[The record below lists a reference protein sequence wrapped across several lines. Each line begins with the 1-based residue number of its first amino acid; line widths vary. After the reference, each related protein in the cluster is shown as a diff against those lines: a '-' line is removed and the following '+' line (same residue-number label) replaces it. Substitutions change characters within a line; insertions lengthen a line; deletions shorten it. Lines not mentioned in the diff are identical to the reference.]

1 MQPNIRPFAEDK
13 KICIIVPVYNAE
25 KYLGY
30 CLNSIMSQSY
40 TNWSAI
46 LVDDGSSDSSLEI
59 CRRYEALDSRFKVI
73 AKPNGGVSSARN
85 AGLAAAEGDYLEF
98 ADSDDC
104 LALDALEK
112 QARLA
117 AEYQSQLVVM
127 NTMVIDFNDP
137 DGGRL
142 ELTSNWLGQ
151 SPCALNAEEFR
162 GRLMRLIWFTA
173 LLEGPCMKLY
183 DLKLWKKLGLR
194 FPEDLSLGEDFVTN
208 MKYYA
213 ACNGAVFLNECG
225 YYYNQYMGSG
235 SLTEK
240 YRADLFEIK
249 MYLMEEL
256 ERNLGGREKLSPE
269 ERDAFDCYC
278 ASSGLVCV
286 EKAALTGGMDQQRL
300 AARIKEMFS
309 HALFAKCVAAATY
322 VPERLSACVAMAG
335 RGEYDMIAR
344 YIAEDRYN
352 KDQEAAKRAAEEAAK
367 KSAEA
372 PVKVETAPVKPR
384 PAPPEN
390 RSGVINRGLRKAM
403 RVIRPAFGNGGMG
416 ERLSRWEK
424 ELAQTGIK
432 NTFRSHAYAKR
443 RVSNFTF
450 EIKTQELKK
459 YVGDR
464 NRVIEDRI
472 RKNSAQVARVE
483 DNVRKTAQVFEDR
496 LSAAQTAIDDVR
508 SDIADVNQA
517 AGAMTAELRHEL
529 ENVAYAVHV
538 TDEHVRETRGA
549 ATETAG
555 RVHEI
560 EKKLDAA
567 DEALRRLNAR
577 VAEAQQDINDYV
589 WTTEQRMMRYAY
601 QRDVN
606 ELRQRKKALMLATA
620 EHANIGDAA
629 ITLAEQEYL
638 LKSFPE
644 YYQVE
649 ISTYEFKG
657 KEAYLHAILNPEDI
671 IFINGGGNIGDTY
684 PEEEELH
691 RRIVSEF
698 PNNRIIIF
706 PQTIGFADLS
716 GEELKK
722 SARVYCAHKELAL
735 FVRGEKSLNFV
746 REHFPGVRACLMPD
760 MAHILR
766 TDYAMQRK
774 GALLC
779 LRGDGEAKLDAT
791 ARDAIEHIA
800 LRRAGSFERSS
811 NIHTEDVSRDIRG
824 ITVRRELMRF
834 AGSSVVV
841 TDRLHG
847 MIFSAV
853 TGTPCVVLSS
863 FNHKI
868 GEYYDAFF
876 GDSNAVFFIGDDMD
890 KLDAA
895 VEKALQVKKAV
906 YPVFERD
913 YYAVIRKFAME
924 K

>member
-1 MQPNIRPFAEDK
+1 MQPNIKPFAENK

-112 QARLA
+112 QVRLA

-127 NTMVIDFNDP
+127 NTMIIDFNDP

-142 ELTSNWLGQ
+142 ELTSNWLGR

-162 GRLMRLIWFTA
+162 GMLMRLIWFTA

-183 DLKLWKKLGLR
+183 DLKLWKELGLR
-194 FPEDLSLGEDFVTN
+194 FPENLSLGEDFVTN

-256 ERNLGGREKLSPE
+256 ERNLGGREKISPE

-286 EKAALTGGMDQQRL
+286 EKAVLTGGMDQQRL

-309 HALFAKCVAAATY
+309 HALFAKSVAAAAY
-322 VPERLSACVAMAG
+322 VPERFSACVAMAG
-335 RGEYDMIAR
+335 RGEYDKIAR

-352 KDQEAAKRAAEEAAK
+352 KDQEAAKKAAEEAAK
-367 KSAEA
+367 KAA
-372 PVKVETAPVKPR
+372 QPETAPAKTR

-450 EIKTQELKK
+450 ELRTQELKK

-472 RKNSAQVARVE
+472 RNNSAQLARVE
-483 DNVRKTAQVFEDR
+483 NNLQAFKDR
-496 LSAAQTAIDDVR
+496 LSATQAAIDDVR
-508 SDIADVNQA
+508 NNV
-517 AGAMTAELRHEL
+517 AGELRHEL
-529 ENVAYAVHV
+529 ETVTYAVHV

-549 ATETAG
+549 AMETAG

-567 DEALRRLNAR
+567 DEALRHLNAR
-577 VAEAQQDINDYV
+577 VAEAQQNINDYV

-657 KEAYLHAILNPEDI
+657 KENFLHAILNPEDI
-671 IFINGGGNIGDTY
+671 IFINGGGNIGDAY

-706 PQTIGFADLS
+706 PQTIGFANPN
-716 GEELKK
+716 GEELEK
-722 SARVYCAHKELAL
+722 SARAYCAHKELAL

-746 REHFPGVRACLMPD
+746 REHFPGVRVCLMPD

-779 LRGDGEAKLDAT
+779 LRGDGEAKLDA
-791 ARDAIEHIA
+791 AACDAIVDIA
-800 LRRAGSFERSS
+800 LRRVGSIERSS

-824 ITVRRELMRF
+824 ITVRHELMRF

-895 VEKALQVKKAV
+895 IEKALQVKKPV

-913 YYAVIRKFAME
+913 YYAGIRKFAME